1 MMRIANLIF
10 HSPASITTHLANLH
24 TVILPSAT
32 SQAATLTDAHRPP
45 HMVGSGRTGEAAAC
59 IIRMHRHTQL
69 SRRLSSTLAP
79 NIPLTQLSIRLVHI
93 AKLPS
98 SYGSSALPGDV
109 EGVVKALPTHTEQAT
124 PFYVKLVAPCTG
136 APPAAPP
143 KSAPV
148 ALKTGRRLSTIPS
161 PLSKAQKHK
170 SSHRVCAGS
179 ARLDRSSTLEA
190 VKPDEGCPRPPHP
203 LSCTPRNQPH
213 PQVFHT
219 LHPARA
225 VSLEPLKKT

>member
-1 MMRIANLIF
+1 MRIANLIF
-10 HSPASITTHLANLH
+10 HSPASITTHLANVH

-98 SYGSSALPGDV
+98 SLYGSSALPG
-109 EGVVKALPTHTEQAT
+109 
-124 PFYVKLVAPCTG
+124 
-136 APPAAPP
+136 
-143 KSAPV
+143 
-148 ALKTGRRLSTIPS
+148 GRCCQS
-161 PLSKAQKHK
+161 
-170 SSHRVCAGS
+170 
-179 ARLDRSSTLEA
+179 
-190 VKPDEGCPRPPHP
+190 PPHP
-203 LSCTPRNQPH
+203 HRAGDTILCQIGCTVHRCTTGSATQKCTGGTQDRPKVVHH
-213 PQVFHT
+213 PF
-219 LHPARA
+219 P
-225 VSLEPLKKT
+225 PLKRTEAQIKPQG

>member
-1 MMRIANLIF
+1 MIF

-59 IIRMHRHTQL
+59 IIRMHTQL

-161 PLSKAQKHK
+161 PSQKHK
-170 SSHRVCAGS
+170 S
-179 ARLDRSSTLEA
+179 T
-190 VKPDEGCPRPPHP
+190 
-203 LSCTPRNQPH
+203 NQATVLVLGQLGWTV
-213 PQVFHT
+213 QVHW
-219 LHPARA
+219 
-225 VSLEPLKKT
+225 KQ